1 MARPTKASRWPSALA
16 EALLL
21 ALALPA
27 LPAHAADAPA
37 SAVAGAVL
45 GAAEPSLAGAAGH
58 DVYLDVTLNGSAR
71 GLVHFGERAGQL
83 WASAASLRA
92 LGFVLPAGT
101 PDPVAL
107 HDLPGVQ
114 QQYDRALQR
123 VGLIAPLD
131 LLKLP
136 ETTLTVPGIA
146 AHPVSSAPG
155 LLLNYDLYGA
165 RSQGAGSAGTGSLSA
180 FTELRAFGNWGVL
193 SNTML
198 ARSTHGNVDTPQQ
211 PRTVRLDTSWSQSWP
226 DRLLTVRV
234 GDTLTQ
240 ALPWT
245 RATRIGG
252 IQIGSNFALQPY
264 LSTTPVPSLL
274 GSATLPSQ
282 LDLYVNGMRQ
292 YNGQVPAGP
301 FQLNTLP
308 SISGAGNAQ
317 VVLTDAFGRS
327 TTLNFSLYGTQQLL
341 RPGLTSWS
349 VELGRVRQNYGLV
362 SNDYGHDPMVSGS
375 WRRGLSDRLTVA
387 AHAEATRGLANVGA
401 GAAWLLGSAGVASG
415 ALAGSSGAGQ
425 HGTQLNLGYNWNNER
440 FNVAFTGTRAQG
452 QYRDVAAQ
460 SGTALARASGSATV
474 GLNAGDAGSFSLSYL
489 DQNYPGQAAAR
500 YASAGWFKSLG
511 RQATLSLTA
520 NRDLSDRK
528 LYSVFVN
535 LSWALDNRTSISSGV
550 QRDNGGTQLTASASH
565 ATPSDGGWG
574 WNAMARAG
582 SGQHGAQGEVNYLG
596 TYGRYAAGVNVM
608 NGASTA
614 YGDANGALVFMGGHL
629 FAARQI
635 YDAFALVSTDG
646 VPGVPVRLENR
657 PIGTTDAS
665 GHLLVT
671 PLNAWQNNKLGINPM
686 DLPAD
691 LRIDRVE
698 AIATPPDRAGT
709 LVQFGITPVRS
720 ALVTLVDA
728 AGQPLPLGSRVTI
741 NGQSS
746 HAVVGYDGE
755 VYLDTLDE
763 HNQLAAQTPAGRC
776 SVRLDYRK
784 DADGAIPRIG
794 PLRCTPETRP

>member
-1 MARPTKASRWPSALA
+1 MARPSKAFRWPRALA

-21 ALALPA
+21 APA
-27 LPAHAADAPA
+27 LLAGPVHAADA
-37 SAVAGAVL
+37 SAGNAAGAVL
-45 GAAEPSLAGAAGH
+45 GAAEPSLAGAKGQ
-58 DVYLDVTLNGSAR
+58 DVYLDVTLNGAAR
-71 GLVHFGERAGQL
+71 GLVHFGDRAGQL

-92 LGFVLPAGT
+92 LGFVLPAGGA
-101 PDPVAL
+101 DPVAL
-107 HDLPGVQ
+107 HDLAGLQ

-123 VGLIAPLD
+123 VTLTAPLT

-136 ETTLTVPGIA
+136 ETTLTVPGIEA
-146 AHPVSSAPG
+146 QPVSAAPG
-155 LLLNYDLYGA
+155 LLLNYDLYGT
-165 RSQGAGSAGTGSLSA
+165 RSTGTGGAGAFNA
-180 FTELRAFGNWGVL
+180 FTELRAFGRWGVV
-193 SNTML
+193 SSTQL
-198 ARSTHGNVDTPQQ
+198 ARSNHGSVDAQQQ
-211 PRTVRLDTSWSQSWP
+211 PRTVRLDTGWSQSWP
-226 DRLLTVRV
+226 ERLLTVRV

-341 RPGLTSWS
+341 KPGLTSWS

-362 SNDYGHDPMVSGS
+362 SNDYGHDPMLSGS
-375 WRRGLSDRLTVA
+375 WRRGWSDSLTVA

-401 GAAWLLGSAGVASG
+401 GAAGLLGNAGVLNG
-415 ALAGSSGAGQ
+415 ALAASSGTDR

-440 FNVAFTGTRAQG
+440 FNVGLTGTRTQG
-452 QYRDVAAQ
+452 QYRDVAAL
-460 SGTALARASGSATV
+460 SGALLARASGTATV
-474 GLNAGDAGSFSLSYL
+474 GYNAGEVGSFSLSYL
-489 DQNYPGQAAAR
+489 YQNYPGQAASR
-500 YASAGWFKSLG
+500 YVSAGWFKSLG

-520 NRDLSDRK
+520 NRDLTDRK
-528 LYSVFVN
+528 LYSVFLNV
-535 LSWALDNRTSISSGV
+535 SWALDGRTSASTDL
-550 QRDNGGTQLTASASH
+550 QRDNAGTQLTASASRS
-565 ATPSDGGWG
+565 TPSDGGWG
-574 WNAMARAG
+574 WNTQLRQG
-582 SGQHGAQGEVNYLG
+582 GGQHGAQGEVNYQG
-596 TYGRYAAGVNVM
+596 PYGRYAAGANVV
-608 NGASTA
+608 NGASTV

-657 PIGTTDAS
+657 PIGSTDAS

-671 PLNAWQNNKLGINPM
+671 PLNAYQNNKLGINPM

-691 LRIDRVE
+691 LRIARVD

-709 LVQFGITPVRS
+709 LVEFGIAPMRA
-720 ALVTLVDA
+720 ALVSLVDA
-728 AGQPLPLGSRVTI
+728 AGQPLPLGSRVTV
-741 NGQSS
+741 NGQAGN
-746 HAVVGYDGE
+746 AVVGYDGE
-755 VYLDTLDE
+755 VYLDTLAAT
-763 HNQLAAQTPAGRC
+763 NQLTVQTPEGHCTARFEHHKQ
-776 SVRLDYRK
+776 S
-784 DADGAIPRIG
+784 DGGIPRIG
-794 PLRCTPETRP
+794 PLTCKPEATR